1 MKSELIIN
9 VVGNR
14 VVIDSGKAYSLRD
27 VSVYLFTNKKI
38 LKILKKELIKEFG
51 IKVKKNKKKLSHEVY
66 FKNKVYNL
74 ESIVNEKNTKQLGS
88 LYFLLQHRKKYD
100 ENEFMTKNFPIKSLE
115 NRIGRNY
122 LIRYKDEVYRFEQIE
137 KQGKELNLC
146 DLYFVWQNY
155 LESVMFSNCFDV
167 FKESLKIKIVC
178 KKERRSL
185 FSILRKKAG

>member
-1 MKSELIIN
+1 MKSELRVN

-27 VSVYLFTNKKI
+27 VSVYLFTNKKV
-38 LKILKKELIKEFG
+38 LEILKKDLITEFG
-51 IKVKKNKKKLSHEVY
+51 IKVKKTKKNLSYEVY
-66 FKNKVYNL
+66 FKNKVYSL

-122 LIRYKDEVYRFEQIE
+122 LIRYKDEIYRFEQIE
-137 KQGKELNLC
+137 KAGKEYNLC

-155 LESVMFSNCFDV
+155 LESVMFSNCLDV
-167 FKESLKIKIVC
+167 FKESLKIKIVF
-178 KKERRSL
+178 KKEIWSL